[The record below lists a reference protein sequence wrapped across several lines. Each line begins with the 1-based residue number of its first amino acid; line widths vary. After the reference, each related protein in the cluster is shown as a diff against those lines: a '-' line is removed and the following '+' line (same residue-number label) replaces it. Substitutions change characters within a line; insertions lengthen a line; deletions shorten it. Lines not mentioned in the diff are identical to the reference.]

1 MPASFMR
8 GWETRIC
15 LPTGG
20 ETASSSMASRRG
32 WTFLAFSKK
41 IRLPGQKGRLRTD
54 YLFTRDMAKELAMV
68 EQTEGGRLTSRPLQ
82 LTFEWQ

>member
-1 MPASFMR
+1 M
-8 GWETRIC
+8 
-15 LPTGG
+15 
-20 ETASSSMASRRG
+20 
-32 WTFLAFSKK
+32 AFSKK